1 MRFWR
6 RAATLTIGS
15 RRYTL
20 DDLQFSFAVELAD
33 DSKLPICKLDVTN
46 LAPDTRGQ
54 IKKGVPV
61 ALAAGYQDD
70 AGTIFAGNVTEC
82 SHEPGDVDVV
92 TKITAADSIDAWLSK
107 AINKTYRGPIRAKD
121 MLDDL
126 LTVFG
131 VEVSLVNLTSNKE
144 YPRGRVCTGK
154 LKDVITAVVKD
165 CGSRLLIRNSQVII
179 QPAGEGV
186 QRGYLLTPQTGLL
199 RAKKQAQGTAAVGA
213 SDNLIERTCLLNYH
227 LGVGDRV
234 VIRDSSASGEY
245 SIRTCKHTGSRSGSW
260 QTVIE
265 VEP

>member
-1 MRFWR
+1 
-6 RAATLTIGS
+6 
-15 RRYTL
+15 
-20 DDLQFSFAVELAD
+20 
-33 DSKLPICKLDVTN
+33 
-46 LAPDTRGQ
+46 
-54 IKKGVPV
+54 
-61 ALAAGYQDD
+61 
-70 AGTIFAGNVTEC
+70 
-82 SHEPGDVDVV
+82 
-92 TKITAADSIDAWLSK
+92 
-107 AINKTYRGPIRAKD
+107 